1 MKKILIITI
10 ALLAFAGFN
19 SCVETT
25 TSGSQATQVT
35 SASKTVKMKPFVD
48 VNVIGSMQ
56 VLYSTGKSNE
66 VRVEAM
72 KEAFDKLVIYV
83 KENELYITSKD
94 ENLDSASLI
103 QDVKVYVSSPS
114 LREVSLTG
122 AGSFITTGPVS
133 SSHLDID
140 LIGAGEVAFAQ
151 RVDTKTLDVELTGAG
166 VVNISDL
173 KCPKLWTQIT
183 GAGTVNYDNITIDNA
198 ESIIV
203 GSGKVS
209 MKGSVKNHI
218 KTITGSGVI
227 SESSL

>member
-25 TSGSQATQVT
+25 TSGTQATQVT
-35 SASKTVKMKPFVD
+35 STSKTVKMKPFVD

-122 AGSFITTGPVS
+122 AFWPLAIASTISTTLAARVLVS
-133 SSHLDID
+133 LKMDID
-140 LIGAGEVAFAQ
+140 CLPAIIFFVLA
-151 RVDTKTLDVELTGAG
+151 
-166 VVNISDL
+166 IS
-173 KCPKLWTQIT
+173 Q
-183 GAGTVNYDNITIDNA
+183 
-198 ESIIV
+198 S
-203 GSGKVS
+203 
-209 MKGSVKNHI
+209 
-218 KTITGSGVI
+218 
-227 SESSL
+227 